1 MRRAK
6 RSELG
11 VKDDGW
17 PEEQRVSAVHA
28 DVPRAP
34 RCVQRKPRIER
45 KAIPDVSRT
54 RRTVATD
61 AVEAIAEEI
70 AGRAHPSAEHEHRRV
85 FRIEAKP
92 LLVPN
97 EKGRIRLQTDCRSPE

>member
-11 VKDDGW
+11 VQYDW
-17 PEEQRVSAVHA
+17 QLEEQRVSAVHA
-28 DVPRAP
+28 DVPRAH
-34 RCVQRKPRIER
+34 RCVQRKPRTER
-45 KAIPDVSRT
+45 NAIPDVSRS
-54 RRTVATD
+54 RRTVAPD

-70 AGRAHPSAEHEHRRV
+70 AGRPHPSAEHQHRRV
-85 FRIEAKP
+85 VTIEAKP

-97 EKGRIRLQTDCRSPE
+97 EKGRIRL